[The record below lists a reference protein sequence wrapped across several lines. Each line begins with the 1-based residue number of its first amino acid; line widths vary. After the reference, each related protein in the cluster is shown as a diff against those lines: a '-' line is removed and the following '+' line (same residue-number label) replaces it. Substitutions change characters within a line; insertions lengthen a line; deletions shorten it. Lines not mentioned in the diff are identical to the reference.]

1 MENKLKTLV
10 IGVMIAAIIFGG
22 VYLLL
27 HAGQKESGVH
37 IAYDI
42 LKTQGA
48 AENLSGMESGKVFGT
63 VSNIGDKE
71 AKNVTVNVILTDTA
85 HNEVVRKTVIKGVD
99 LLPKGAMRVEF
110 DTEYLREITI
120 PKTEVDVEI
129 QVDWEG
135 KKE

>member
-42 LKTQGA
+42 L
-48 AENLSGMESGKVFGT
+48 
-63 VSNIGDKE
+63 
-71 AKNVTVNVILTDTA
+71 
-85 HNEVVRKTVIKGVD
+85 
-99 LLPKGAMRVEF
+99 
-110 DTEYLREITI
+110 
-120 PKTEVDVEI
+120 
-129 QVDWEG
+129 
-135 KKE
+135 